1 MISYVK
7 ENQESWKGILY
18 AILLF
23 LSATFK
29 TFISQ
34 QFSNRNVLI
43 SMRIQSALIPLIYKK
58 ALIIS
63 NTARKS
69 NTVGEIMNL
78 MSIDTLR
85 FGDIANTINTLWSSP
100 LQIVLSTYFLWQELG
115 PSVLAGFLVLILLIP
130 TNAVIANYSK
140 KLQIQ
145 IMKQK
150 DERVK
155 LMNEILN
162 GIRILKLYAWEKSFE
177 EQVTQIREK
186 ELKLLKK
193 ARYLEA
199 ATTFLLYCSPIMVS
213 TNIILDFYRSIIF

>member
-7 ENQESWKGILY
+7 ENQETWKGIFY

-23 LSATFK
+23 LSTTFK

-34 QFSNRNVLI
+34 QFSNRNLLI
-43 SMRIQSALIPLIYKK
+43 SMRLRSALIPLIYKK
-58 ALIIS
+58 ALVIS
-63 NTARKS
+63 NTARKK

-78 MSIDTLR
+78 ISIDVQSFSEL
-85 FGDIANTINTLWSSP
+85 GNTINNLWSSP

-130 TNAVIANYSK
+130 ANAVIANYSK
-140 KLQIQ
+140 KLQIK

-177 EQVTQIREK
+177 EQITQVREK
-186 ELKLLKK
+186 EVKLLMKS
-193 ARYLEA
+193 RYLQA
-199 ATTFLLYCSPIMVS
+199 VTTFLLYCCPIMVS
-213 TNIILDFYRSIIF
+213 T